1 MKIQIL
7 EYFIT
12 LAESHSIN
20 EAAKKLYVSQPSLTK
35 ALQLFE
41 KEIGVQLFVRKKS
54 GIQLTEA
61 GEKILPEA
69 KQMIKYYNEWLGLG
83 KQQPL
88 KEVNIYIQ
96 ASFPNCILPEAVM
109 QFKKQHPSI
118 QIHCEISSTPEQYIS
133 QDTEQP
139 ALVLFVCGEE
149 NHAGKYVKVQ
159 GNPPETLLK
168 GEWCCLVNRHSSL
181 AEKEAV
187 TPEDLKNYYLA
198 FKSHPDH
205 PPAAFVPIL
214 HRIFSTVPSSQII
227 QMESVESIIGLVQSD
242 PDVYALSYYPL
253 LKRYEGIR
261 NGELVYVPFKG
272 SYTKGDFCLFYSKQ
286 AYSQQ
291 PVLQELVQALKK
303 EVQRFS
309 DAVKPLSIQP
319 AASDILSHQ

>member
-35 ALQLFE
+35 
-41 KEIGVQLFVRKKS
+41 
-54 GIQLTEA
+54 A

-109 QFKKQHPSI
+109 QFKKQHPNI

-187 TPEDLKNYYLA
+187 TPEDLKNHYLA
-198 FKSHPDH
+198 FKSHPN
-205 PPAAFVPIL
+205 
-214 HRIFSTVPSSQII
+214 
-227 QMESVESIIGLVQSD
+227 
-242 PDVYALSYYPL
+242 L
-253 LKRYEGIR
+253 LK
-261 NGELVYVPFKG
+261 
-272 SYTKGDFCLFYSKQ
+272 SYKWN
-286 AYSQQ
+286 
-291 PVLQELVQALKK
+291 
-303 EVQRFS
+303 R
-309 DAVKPLSIQP
+309 
-319 AASDILSHQ
+319 

>member
-12 LAESHSIN
+12 LAESSSIN

-35 ALQLFE
+35 ALQLLE
-41 KEIGVQLFVRKKS
+41 EEIGVQLFVRKKS
-54 GIQLTEA
+54 GIRLTEA

-69 KQMIKYYNEWLGLG
+69 KQVIEYYNGWRGMG
-83 KQQPL
+83 KKQPL
-88 KEVNIYIQ
+88 KGINIYIQ

-118 QIHCEISSTPEQYIS
+118 QIHCEVSSTPELYIS
-133 QDTEQP
+133 QDTEHP
-139 ALVLFVCGEE
+139 VLVLFVCGEE
-149 NHAGKYVKVQ
+149 NHAGRYVKVQ
-159 GNPPETLLK
+159 GNPPEILLR
-168 GEWCCLVNRHSSL
+168 GEWCCLVNRRSSL
-181 AEKEAV
+181 AGKEAV
-187 TPEDLKNYYLA
+187 APEDLKGHYLA

-205 PPAAFVPIL
+205 PPASFVPIL
-214 HRIFSTVPSSQII
+214 HRIFSTVPTSQII

-242 PDVYALSYYPL
+242 SDVYALSYYPL

-261 NGELVYVPFKG
+261 SGELVYVPFKG

-286 AYSQQ
+286 AYNQQ
-291 PVLQELVQALKK
+291 PVLQELVRALRK

-309 DAVKPLSIQP
+309 GSVNPIP
-319 AASDILSHQ
+319 